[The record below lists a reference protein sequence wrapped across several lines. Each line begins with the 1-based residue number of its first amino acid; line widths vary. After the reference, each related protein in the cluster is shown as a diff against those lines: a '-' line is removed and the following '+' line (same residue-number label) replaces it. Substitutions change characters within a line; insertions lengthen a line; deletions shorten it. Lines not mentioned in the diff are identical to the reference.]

1 MWAVSVSIRY
11 YISFVPD
18 PEPGSFES
26 VFFWGRNFL
35 FSVQFF
41 ELIIVR
47 VPLYGLKFKIVEF
60 LFFIFFR
67 TGSEQYICTFLLD
80 FGSGIICFRSGTKFR
95 L

>member
-11 YISFVPD
+11 DISFVPD

-26 VFFWGRNFL
+26 VFLGKNFL

-60 LFFIFFR
+60 FYIF
-67 TGSEQYICTFLLD
+67 
-80 FGSGIICFRSGTKFR
+80 
-95 L
+95 